1 MSSVSW
7 KGTVEALPE
16 ALCSC
21 SCQKAEETSDGR
33 SERPFVLGNSC
44 DALVY
49 VGDCW
54 AHVQNVF
61 LIQDRHRAYDVTP
74 WCVRITIVAVGRQ
87 QCILCFPPQT
97 SNKRQGFLGGGGRRG
112 VIQDKARVL
121 TISTSLD

>member
-33 SERPFVLGNSC
+33 SERPFVLENSC

-87 QCILCFPPQT
+87 QCILCFPPPKHLI
-97 SNKRQGFLGGGGRRG
+97 SGKVFWGVGGGGELFKTKL
-112 VIQDKARVL
+112 VF
-121 TISTSLD
+121 